1 MGFETDFAHR
11 RRLIHASIDEF
22 EAHGYDGA
30 SLNRILSAAGMSKG
44 QLYHHFTN
52 KQDLFVS
59 LVEWTIAEKR
69 SWIEANLDMGG
80 LGDFFDLLRFNMAAS
95 IAFTR
100 QRPEID
106 RFSRAL
112 LAERGRPIF
121 ELVTDRVG
129 FGADGPL
136 DALITNHHAA
146 GTFGDTLPLD
156 FLRRL
161 VPVLLNNLPELLDL
175 DQPADLEPRID
186 QLISWLRRSL
196 G

>member
-11 RRLIHASIDEF
+11 GRLIDASIDEF
-22 EAHGYDGA
+22 EAHGYEGA

-59 LVEWTIAEKR
+59 LVEWTIAEKGR
-69 SWIEANLDMGG
+69 WIAANLDPGG
-80 LGDFFDLLRFNMAAS
+80 VGDFFDLLGVNMAAS

-100 QRPEID
+100 DRPEID

-121 ELVTDRVG
+121 DLVTDRVG
-129 FGADGPL
+129 FGAEGPL
-136 DALITNHHAA
+136 DALITHYHAA
-146 GTFGDTLPLD
+146 GTFDDTLPLD

-161 VPVLLNNLPELLDL
+161 VRVLLNNLPELLDL
-175 DQPADLEPRID
+175 DQPSDLEPQID
-186 QLISWLRRSL
+186 QLTSWLRRSL